1 MNKYNLLF
9 PALLVI
15 ILSGCKMAGE
25 TKSGWYTVQLKDE
38 SGALSG
44 KTILQVNGERLSRGL
59 HQAVL
64 QYHTNFT
71 TESNQEVR
79 ELFIIITNRRK
90 SEDYILVTTPD
101 DSRYWFRVKN
111 GGLLFDLQSKDEN
124 ELNSSDKK
132 YSSIGKLVELMN
144 QYDELKI
151 SQGSFYFTI
160 NTAGFNTERPAD

>member
-1 MNKYNLLF
+1 MNRYNSLF
-9 PALLVI
+9 SALLVI

-38 SGALSG
+38 LGALTG
-44 KTILQVNGERLSRGL
+44 KTILQVNGERMSRGL

-71 TESNQEVR
+71 TASNEELR

-90 SEDYILVTTPD
+90 SEDYILVTTPND
-101 DSRYWFRVKN
+101 NSFWFRVNK
-111 GGLLFDLQSKDEN
+111 GGLIFDLHSNQDN

-132 YSSIGKLVELMN
+132 YSSISKLVALMN
-144 QYDELKI
+144 QYEELKI
-151 SQGSFYFTI
+151 SQGNFYFTI
-160 NTAGFNTERPAD
+160 NTAGFNIER